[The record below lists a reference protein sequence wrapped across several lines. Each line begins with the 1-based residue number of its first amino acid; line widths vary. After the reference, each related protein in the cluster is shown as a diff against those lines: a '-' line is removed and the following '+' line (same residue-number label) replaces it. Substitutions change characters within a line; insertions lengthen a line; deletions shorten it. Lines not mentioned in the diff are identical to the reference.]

1 MERNYYLKN
10 TSEVVNE
17 KYIVNSLQ
25 IPLDDPDLIF
35 KLKQLEIYPI
45 QRVELP
51 WGYEYDPNCE
61 DSYEVISGIY
71 AISKRKIKK
80 IDILAKLSYDII
92 FNKNQ
97 LHYIMSQSETFEE
110 FKAKIESEYKQA
122 YDLPKEDEETQY
134 YTKPSTYEPQD
145 PPSEEDLPSGW
156 LNPR

>member
-1 MERNYYLKN
+1 MEKTYYSKN
-10 TSEVVNE
+10 TLEVVNE
-17 KYIVNSLQ
+17 KYISSIFQ
-25 IPLDDPDLIF
+25 IPLDDPDFIF

-45 QRVELP
+45 QNVELP
-51 WGYEYDPNCE
+51 WGYEYDVNSE
-61 DSYEVISGIY
+61 DLYEVISDVY

-80 IDILAKLSYDII
+80 IDILAKLSYDVI

-110 FKAKIESEYKQA
+110 FKSKIEFEYRQS
-122 YDLPKEDEETQY
+122 YDIPPEDEESQY